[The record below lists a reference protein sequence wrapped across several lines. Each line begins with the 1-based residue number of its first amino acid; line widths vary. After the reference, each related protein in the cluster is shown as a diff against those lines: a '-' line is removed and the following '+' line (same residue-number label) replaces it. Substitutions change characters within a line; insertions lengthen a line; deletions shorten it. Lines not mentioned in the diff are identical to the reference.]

1 MTPIELSGLYNTLRA
16 RVSDHVPAG
25 CAEISLRLSSDF
37 LDELAFYHLVFWGY
51 VIVHEAAKIPLTF
64 LTNLPPLKAYNLLR
78 NEMSAL
84 RTFLAHNLD
93 IRKNRDRK
101 IYAFVH
107 RWFKEACGRGDPTSA
122 AHYGACCAYLGGKLQ
137 EALNGAIEACHLLDD
152 PEDGVRLVADLKGR
166 IDLAWEAHRFDPIVA
181 KRASRLGN
189 PELDL
194 LAFRSRHLEN
204 WRRVLSEAREHGRE
218 RALEQR
224 IEADLL
230 AAIGDA
236 LPRTTRE
243 NLQRVAA
250 SRNATAA
257 ALLLLRDSRRI
268 GAMSLPEIIE
278 LVSSQLG

>member
-1 MTPIELSGLYNTLRA
+1 
-16 RVSDHVPAG
+16 
-25 CAEISLRLSSDF
+25 
-37 LDELAFYHLVFWGY
+37 
-51 VIVHEAAKIPLTF
+51 
-64 LTNLPPLKAYNLLR
+64 
-78 NEMSAL
+78 MSAL

-93 IRKNRDRK
+93 MSRKRDQRT
-101 IYAFVH
+101 YAFVH
-107 RWFKEACGRGDPTSA
+107 RWFTEACGRGAPASA
-122 AHYGACCAYLGGKLQ
+122 AHYGACCAYLGDKLR
-137 EALNGAIEACHLLDD
+137 EAVSGAIEACDLLED
-152 PEDGVRLVADLKGR
+152 PADGVRLVADLKGR
-166 IDLAWEAHRFDPIVA
+166 IDLAWEAHRFDPMVTEC
-181 KRASRLGN
+181 ASRLGH